1 MVDGLETD
9 PPAPHRRSSRRPRTS
24 FLPQRNSYPGR
35 RRSSPSGRYV
45 VIAEMIFP
53 AMKMI
58 ASMKEKMGFVPGKIL
73 LEPEKTESRW
83 KRIFFV
89 PQKTFWWCLSSGGK
103 SDSSYPAHPIKREHQ
118 PLFLLK

>member
-73 LEPEKTESRW
+73 LEPEKMESRW

-89 PQKTFWWCLSSGGK
+89 PQKTFSAEQKIISVPEKIFSIAKKVFWL
-103 SDSSYPAHPIKREHQ
+103 PRLPTR
-118 PLFLLK
+118 